1 MKIKSKIA
9 GVLLSCML
17 VAVPVLAGNMTVGVN
32 QSHMIDA
39 AGVNQVAIANPEIAD
54 VIVVAPGEVMLIGKK
69 PGTTSLSLWRYGS
82 RSDYT
87 VVVDGSDDGT
97 AGIVQSVLKYPDVH
111 VSMAGGKI
119 ILEGMV
125 ENQYERTR
133 AELIASSYGTVTNL
147 LQMRHPKQV
156 RIESRVIEISTDKVK
171 NLGIAYGNAAGNDSG
186 SSGGNSSVSLGTEG
200 AFGAGQSHTN
210 KVDTGR
216 PFNWFGS
223 YAEINAQ
230 LNALV
235 KKGDAKVLSE
245 PYVIAMSGE
254 KANILI
260 GGEIPVPVNTDDNT
274 VTVEWREYGIRLDIE
289 PTVQQDD
296 SVDAKFETEVSSLD
310 TTSSFNATGSTGIRV
325 PGLLSRK
332 ATSHVVMQPGMTMA
346 IGGLISSTES
356 KAVSKIPL
364 LGDIPILG
372 QFFRNTTKTRERKEI
387 LILLTPILVD
397 SDYKPVM
404 SEEAE
409 RMSKLSD
416 KEVLRGDLYAKQKK

>member
-17 VAVPVLAGNMTVGVN
+17 VAVPVLASNMTVGVN

-54 VIVVAPGEVMLIGKK
+54 VLVVAPGEVMLIGKK
-69 PGTTSLSLWRYGS
+69 PGTTSLSLWRYGN
-82 RSDYT
+82 RIDYT

-171 NLGIAYGNAAGNDSG
+171 NLGIAFGNAAGNDSG

-200 AFGAGQSHTN
+200 AFGAGQSHT
-210 KVDTGR
+210 DR
-216 PFNWFGS
+216 
-223 YAEINAQ
+223 
-230 LNALV
+230 
-235 KKGDAKVLSE
+235 
-245 PYVIAMSGE
+245 
-254 KANILI
+254 
-260 GGEIPVPVNTDDNT
+260 
-274 VTVEWREYGIRLDIE
+274 R
-289 PTVQQDD
+289 
-296 SVDAKFETEVSSLD
+296 
-310 TTSSFNATGSTGIRV
+310 
-325 PGLLSRK
+325 
-332 ATSHVVMQPGMTMA
+332 QPHPQYPA
-346 IGGLISSTES
+346 
-356 KAVSKIPL
+356 
-364 LGDIPILG
+364 
-372 QFFRNTTKTRERKEI
+372 
-387 LILLTPILVD
+387 
-397 SDYKPVM
+397 
-404 SEEAE
+404 
-409 RMSKLSD
+409 
-416 KEVLRGDLYAKQKK
+416 

>member
-17 VAVPVLAGNMTVGVN
+17 VAVPVLASNMTVGVN

-54 VIVVAPGEVMLIGKK
+54 VIVVAPGEVMLVGKK
-69 PGTTSLSLWRYGS
+69 PGTTSLSLWRYGN

-97 AGIVQSVLKYPDVH
+97 AGIVQSVLKYPGVH

-171 NLGIAYGNAAGNDSG
+171 NLGIAFGNKASG
-186 SSGGNSSVSLGTEG
+186 SESGVSLGTEG

-210 KVDTGR
+210 NVDTGR

-289 PTVQQDD
+289 PTVQQDN
-296 SVDAKFETEVSSLD
+296 SVDSKIKTEVSSLD
-310 TTSSFNATGSTGIRV
+310 WSSAVNATSATGVRI

-332 ATSHVVMQPGMTMA
+332 ADSHVVMQPGMTMA

-356 KAVSKIPL
+356 KSVSKIPL

-372 QFFRNTTKTRERKEI
+372 QFFRNTSKTRERKEI

-409 RMSKLSD
+409 RISKLSD

>member
-17 VAVPVLAGNMTVGVN
+17 VAVPVLASNMTVGVN

-54 VIVVAPGEVMLIGKK
+54 VIVVAPGEVMLVGKK
-69 PGTTSLSLWRYGS
+69 PGTTSLSLWRYGN

-200 AFGAGQSHTN
+200 AFGAGQSHSN

-235 KKGDAKVLSE
+235 KTGDAKILSE

-260 GGEIPVPVNTDDNT
+260 GGEIPVPVNTDDNA
-274 VTVEWREYGIRLDIE
+274 VTIEWREYGIRLDIE

>member
-17 VAVPVLAGNMTVGVN
+17 VAVPVLASNMTVGVN

-69 PGTTSLSLWRYGS
+69 PGTTSLSLWRYGN
-82 RSDYT
+82 RIDYT

-186 SSGGNSSVSLGTEG
+186 GSVSLGTEG

-289 PTVQQDD
+289 PTVQQDN
-296 SVDAKFETEVSSLD
+296 SVDSKIQTEVSSLD
-310 TTSSFNATGSTGIRV
+310 WSSAVNATSATGVRI

-332 ATSHVVMQPGMTMA
+332 ADSHVVMQPGMTMA
-346 IGGLISSTES
+346 IG
-356 KAVSKIPL
+356 
-364 LGDIPILG
+364 
-372 QFFRNTTKTRERKEI
+372 
-387 LILLTPILVD
+387 D
-397 SDYKPVM
+397 SAFGRYSDFGPVLPQHV
-404 SEEAE
+404 ENA
-409 RMSKLSD
+409 
-416 KEVLRGDLYAKQKK
+416 